1 MNAKKKKKNEKIALS
16 AIDVNKNYVGLPYI
30 SNFKIPLFLK
40 INFNHISCN
49 LKWFNQL
56 KEFEI

>member
-1 MNAKKKKKNEKIALS
+1 MPKIKIEKIALS

-30 SNFKIPLFLK
+30 SNFKVPLFLK